1 MPERL
6 CCKEQKSKCSESVV
20 INCILFLCQISI
32 GIPMLIAYLDALNIL
47 STPVWVVMPKNQ
59 ELLFANKEARKIAG
73 DCQLPLMRNGRFS
86 AHAQQQLDA
95 YLPAL
100 AGDDQIVEIWTIQS
114 AGNIFPLSC
123 RLSLTQIEPYGDV
136 IVFEGLYIAENVLTQ
151 PNMGQL
157 CSKPYRRD
165 EQGFYEQLF
174 NTNTAPMLL
183 IDPLREGQIVDANQ
197 AATRFYGYS
206 RDEMCMKHTWEINT
220 MGRDVL
226 PVMNEVA
233 RLPGGHKPLNFIHK
247 LADGNTRHV
256 QTYAG
261 PVELDGVRLMLCI
274 IHDITEQKRLEQA
287 LEHAALRDPLTDLG
301 NRRQFFPLVE
311 HAHAQSQRYGHCF
324 SLILLD
330 VDHFKSINDQLGHNK
345 GDEVLILLA
354 RTLESIIRESDSV
367 FRWGGEEFTILLPL
381 THLEGALQLAE
392 SIRETIQMICQP
404 NLPQLTVSIG
414 VAQHQSGED
423 TDSLFKRMDEALYR
437 AKASGRNRVLA
448 A

>member
-1 MPERL
+1 
-6 CCKEQKSKCSESVV
+6 
-20 INCILFLCQISI
+20 
-32 GIPMLIAYLDALNIL
+32 MLTAHLDALNIL
-47 STPVWVVMPKNQ
+47 STPIWVVTPKNQ

-100 AGDDQIVEIWTIQS
+100 VGDDQIVEIWTIERE
-114 AGNIFPLSC
+114 GNAFPLSC
-123 RLSLTQIEPYGDV
+123 RLSLTQLEPYGDV
-136 IVFEGLYIAENVLTQ
+136 IVFEGLYISDKVLTQ
-151 PNMGQL
+151 PHVGQL
-157 CSKPYRRD
+157 CSTSYRRD
-165 EQGFYEQLF
+165 EMGFYEQFF

-183 IDPLREGQIVDANQ
+183 IDPSKEGQIVDANQ
-197 AATRFYGYS
+197 AAIRFYGYS

-233 RLPGGHKPLNFIHK
+233 KLPGGHKPLNFIHK
-247 LADGNTRHV
+247 LADGNIRHV
-256 QTYAG
+256 QIYAG
-261 PVELDGVRLMLCI
+261 PVELDGIRLMLCI

-311 HAHAQSQRYGHCF
+311 QAHAQSQRYGHHF

-330 VDHFKSINDQLGHNK
+330 VDHFKSINDQLGHHK

-367 FRWGGEEFTILLPL
+367 FRWGGEEFAILLPL
-381 THLEGALQLAE
+381 TNLEGALQVAE

-404 NLPQLTVSIG
+404 NLPQLTVSLG
-414 VAQHQSGED
+414 VAQHQIGED

>member
-1 MPERL
+1 
-6 CCKEQKSKCSESVV
+6 
-20 INCILFLCQISI
+20 
-32 GIPMLIAYLDALNIL
+32 MLSTYLDALNIL
-47 STPVWVVMPKNQ
+47 STPVWIVLPKNQ
-59 ELLFANKEARKIAG
+59 EIVFANKEARKITG
-73 DCQLPLMRNGRFS
+73 DSALPLMRNGRFS

-100 AGDDQIVEIWTIQS
+100 AGLDQIIEIWTIEKKEAS
-114 AGNIFPLSC
+114 FPLSC
-123 RLSLTQIEPYGDV
+123 QLSLIQLAPYGDV
-136 IVFEGLYIAENVLTQ
+136 IVFEGLFISSSVLAKPHAE
-151 PNMGQL
+151 QL
-157 CSKPYRRD
+157 FSKPYYRD
-165 EQGFYEQLF
+165 ERGFYEQFF

-183 IDPLREGQIVDANQ
+183 IDPSREGLIVDANL

-206 RDEMCMKHTWEINT
+206 RDEMCSKHTWEINT

-233 RLPGGHKPLNFIHK
+233 KLPGGHKPFNFIHI

-261 PVELDGVRLMLCI
+261 PVELDGIRLMLCI

-287 LEHAALRDPLTDLG
+287 LEHAALRDPLTNLG

-311 HAHAQSQRYGHCF
+311 QAYTQSQRYNQNF

-330 VDHFKSINDQLGHNK
+330 VDHFKSINDQLGHHK

-354 RTLESIIRESDSV
+354 RTLESIVRESDSV
-367 FRWGGEEFTILLPL
+367 FRWGGEEFAILLPL
-381 THLEGALQLAE
+381 TNLQGALQLAE

-404 NLPQLTVSIG
+404 NLPTLTVSLG
-414 VAQHQSGED
+414 VAQHQVGED

-437 AKASGRNRVLA
+437 AKAAGRNRVLA
-448 A
+448 AA

>member
-1 MPERL
+1 
-6 CCKEQKSKCSESVV
+6 
-20 INCILFLCQISI
+20 
-32 GIPMLIAYLDALNIL
+32 MLIAYLDALNIL
-47 STPVWVVMPKNQ
+47 STPVWVVLPKNQ
-59 ELLFANKEARKIAG
+59 EILFANKEARKIAG
-73 DCQLPLMRNGRFS
+73 NCPLSLMRNGRFS
-86 AHAQQQLDA
+86 AHAQQQLSA

-100 AGDDQIVEIWTIQS
+100 ADDDQIVEIWTVQT
-114 AGNIFPLSC
+114 GKNTFPLSC
-123 RLSLTQIEPYGDV
+123 QLSLTQLEPYGDV
-136 IVFEGLYIAENVLTQ
+136 IVFEGLYISETVLTQ
-151 PNMGQL
+151 PNVGQL
-157 CSKPYRRD
+157 YSKPYSRD
-165 EQGFYEQLF
+165 VQGFYQQF
-174 NTNTAPMLL
+174 FSTNTAPMLL
-183 IDPLREGQIVDANQ
+183 IDPSREGQIVDANQ

-206 RDEMCMKHTWEINT
+206 RDEMCMKHTWEINI
-220 MGRDVL
+220 MGKDVL

-233 RLPGGHKPLNFIHK
+233 KLPGGHKPLNFIHK
-247 LADGNTRHV
+247 LADGETRHV

-261 PVELDGVRLMLCI
+261 PVELDGIRLMLCI

-311 HAHAQSQRYGHCF
+311 HAHAQSQRYGQNF

-330 VDHFKSINDQLGHNK
+330 VDHFKSINDQLGHHK

-354 RTLESIIRESDSV
+354 RTLESIIRECDIV
-367 FRWGGEEFTILLPL
+367 FRWGGEEFVILLPL
-381 THLEGALQLAE
+381 TDLNGALQVAE

-404 NLPQLTVSIG
+404 NLPQLTVSLG
-414 VAQHQSGED
+414 VAQHQVGED

>member
-1 MPERL
+1 
-6 CCKEQKSKCSESVV
+6 
-20 INCILFLCQISI
+20 
-32 GIPMLIAYLDALNIL
+32 MLTAHLDALNIL
-47 STPVWVVMPKNQ
+47 STPIWVVTPKNQ

-95 YLPAL
+95 YLPAIV
-100 AGDDQIVEIWTIQS
+100 GDDQIVEIWTIERE
-114 AGNIFPLSC
+114 GNAFPLSC
-123 RLSLTQIEPYGDV
+123 RLSLTQLEPYGDV
-136 IVFEGLYIAENVLTQ
+136 IVFEGLYISEKVLTQ
-151 PNMGQL
+151 PQVGQP
-157 CSKPYRRD
+157 CSTSYRRD
-165 EQGFYEQLF
+165 EMGFYEQFF

-183 IDPLREGQIVDANQ
+183 IDPSKEGQIVDANQ
-197 AATRFYGYS
+197 AAIRFYGYS

-233 RLPGGHKPLNFIHK
+233 KLPGGHKPLNFIHK
-247 LADGNTRHV
+247 LADGNIRHV

-261 PVELDGVRLMLCI
+261 PVELDGIRLMLCI

-311 HAHAQSQRYGHCF
+311 QAHAQSQRYGHHF

-330 VDHFKSINDQLGHNK
+330 VDHFKSINDQLGHHK

-367 FRWGGEEFTILLPL
+367 FRWGGEEFAILLPL
-381 THLEGALQLAE
+381 TNLEGALQVAE

-404 NLPQLTVSIG
+404 NLPQLTVSLG
-414 VAQHQSGED
+414 VAQHQIGED

>member
-1 MPERL
+1 
-6 CCKEQKSKCSESVV
+6 
-20 INCILFLCQISI
+20 
-32 GIPMLIAYLDALNIL
+32 MLTAHLDALNIL
-47 STPVWVVMPKNQ
+47 STPIWVVTPKNQ

-100 AGDDQIVEIWTIQS
+100 VGDDQIVEIWTIECE
-114 AGNIFPLSC
+114 GNAFPLSC
-123 RLSLTQIEPYGDV
+123 RLSLAQLETYGDV
-136 IVFEGLYIAENVLTQ
+136 IVFEGLYISEKVLTQ
-151 PNMGQL
+151 PGVGQL
-157 CSKPYRRD
+157 CSTSYRRD
-165 EQGFYEQLF
+165 EMGFYEQFF

-183 IDPLREGQIVDANQ
+183 IDPSKEGQIVDANQ
-197 AATRFYGYS
+197 AAIRFYGYS

-233 RLPGGHKPLNFIHK
+233 KLPGGHKPLNFIHK
-247 LADGNTRHV
+247 LADGNIRHV

-261 PVELDGVRLMLCI
+261 PVELDGIRLMLCI

-311 HAHAQSQRYGHCF
+311 QAHAQSQRYGHHF

-330 VDHFKSINDQLGHNK
+330 VDHFKSINDQLGHHK

-367 FRWGGEEFTILLPL
+367 FRWGGEEFAILLPL
-381 THLEGALQLAE
+381 TNLEGALQVAE

-404 NLPQLTVSIG
+404 NLPQLTVSLG
-414 VAQHQSGED
+414 VAQHQIGED